1 MQIEVTGMVLIA
13 TEVGDYDRR
22 LVILTKER
30 GKLSAFAR
38 GSRKPGT
45 ALTASCQPF
54 TYGKITLHMGR
65 ESNHVQ
71 SFEVQNYFEELKKD
85 FDSIAYGSY
94 FCELADYLTHENLND
109 REQLKLLYVTLR
121 ALYKKQMPYPLIRR
135 IYEIRALAIDGEE
148 MQVFSCVKCGSNR
161 ASYVFQERQGG
172 LVCVQ
177 HCMPEAKGSD
187 ILNTSTVYSLQYI
200 LSTPLERLY
209 TFQVSATVQRELNRI
224 CQAYM
229 REYVDK
235 TFKSAEI
242 LDSLT

>member
-13 TEVGDYDRR
+13 AEVGDYDRR

-38 GSRKPGT
+38 GARKPGT

-54 TYGKITLHMGR
+54 TYGRITLHMGR

-71 SFEVQNYFEELKKD
+71 NFEVQNYFEELKQD
-85 FDSIAYGSY
+85 FDGITYGSY
-94 FCELADYLTHENLND
+94 FCELADYLTHENLDD

-121 ALYKKQMPYPLIRR
+121 ALTKRLIPYPLIRR

-148 MQVFSCVKCGSNR
+148 MQVFGCVRCGSQKEQ
-161 ASYVFQERQGG
+161 YVFRERQGG
-172 LVCVQ
+172 LVCTECCENRTSGNDVL
-177 HCMPEAKGSD
+177 D
-187 ILNTSTVYSLQYI
+187 TSTVYALQYI

-209 TFQVSATVQRELNRI
+209 SFQVSEAVQKELEGI
-224 CQAYM
+224 SHAFM
-229 REYVDK
+229 LEYVDK
-235 TFKSAEI
+235 TFKSLEI

>member
-13 TEVGDYDRR
+13 AEVGDYDRR

-38 GSRKPGT
+38 GARKPGT

-54 TYGKITLHMGR
+54 TYGRITLHMGR

-71 SFEVQNYFEELKKD
+71 SFEVQNYFEEVKQD
-85 FDSIAYGSY
+85 FDGIAYGSY
-94 FCELADYLTHENLND
+94 FCELADYLTHENLDD

-121 ALYKKQMPYPLIRR
+121 ALTKRLLPYPLIRR

-148 MQVFSCVKCGSNR
+148 MQVFGCVRCGSQKEQ
-161 ASYVFQERQGG
+161 YVFRERQGG
-172 LVCVQ
+172 LVCIDCCEKTVKEVD
-177 HCMPEAKGSD
+177 CLDS
-187 ILNTSTVYSLQYI
+187 STVYTLQYI

-209 TFQVSATVQRELNRI
+209 SFQVSDVVQEELNRI
-224 CQAYM
+224 SQAFM
-229 REYVDK
+229 LEYVEK
-235 TFKSAEI
+235 SFKSVEI
-242 LDSLT
+242 LNSLT